1 MDEIERRV
9 RGAAEAGPESIGRF
23 LGDPSDKVILSL
35 LANRNINEEHLLVLA
50 KRRDLSGSALEAV
63 GARKFGPEGYR
74 VKLALVANPR
84 TPRRMALGFLKELR
98 LRDMGFVTRNKGI
111 PTELRQAAEGI
122 VKEKLPSLPP
132 GMKISLARQ
141 VSEELIKAL
150 LAEGNPLVVRACFE
164 NPVMSEA
171 VALWAV
177 NHKKTPSSAIES
189 ISGHPKWSARKSVR
203 FALARNPFTPIGRA
217 IEFVQGMTISE
228 QRFLYNDPSVPAAVK
243 VQLEIE
249 LEKKGQPLFPPSD
262 AGRLIGMPEEE

>member
-9 RGAAEAGPESIGRF
+9 RDAADAEPENIGKF
-23 LGDPSDKVILSL
+23 LKDPSDKVILSL

-50 KRRDLSGSALEAV
+50 KRRDLNGSVLEAV
-63 GARKFGPEGYR
+63 GARRFGPEGYR
-74 VKLALVANPR
+74 LKLALVVNPR

-98 LRDMGFVTRNKGI
+98 LRDLGFVTRNRGI

-122 VKEKLPSLPP
+122 IKEKLPGLPP
-132 GMKISLARQ
+132 GIKISLARQ

-150 LAEGNPLVVRACFE
+150 LAEGNTLVVRACFE
-164 NPVMSEA
+164 NPMMSEA

-177 NHKKTPSSAIES
+177 NHKKTPSSTIES
-189 ISGHPKWSARKSVR
+189 ISTHPKWSARKSVR

-217 IEFVQGMTISE
+217 IEFVQGMAASD

-243 VQLEIE
+243 VQVEIE
-249 LEKKGQPLFPPSD
+249 LERKGQPLSPPSE
-262 AGRLIGMPEEE
+262 AGRIIGIPEEE

>member
-1 MDEIERRV
+1 MGEIERRV
-9 RGAAEAGPESIGRF
+9 REAIDAEPESIGRF
-23 LGDPSDKVILSL
+23 LKDPSDKVILSL

-50 KRRDLSGSALEAV
+50 KRRDLSGSVLEAV

-74 VKLALVANPR
+74 IKLALVVNPR
-84 TPRRMALGFLKELR
+84 TPRRMALGFLKDLR
-98 LRDMGFVTRNKGI
+98 LRDLGLVTRNRGI

-122 VKEKLPSLPP
+122 VKEKLTSLPP

-164 NPVMSEA
+164 NPMMNEA

-177 NHKKTPSSAIES
+177 NHKKTPPSTIES
-189 ISGHPKWSARKSVR
+189 ISAHPNWSARKSVR
-203 FALARNPFTPIGRA
+203 FALTRNPATPIGRA
-217 IEFVQGMTISE
+217 IEFVQGMVVSD

-243 VQLEIE
+243 VQVEIE
-249 LEKKGQPLFPPSD
+249 LERKGQPLFPPNDS
-262 AGRLIGMPEEE
+262 GRIIGIPEEE